1 MGTLTRKS
9 NMQALKAAYDKAKQ
23 GGDFKF
29 WKPIKYG
36 KYLVRFLPP
45 KDSNGVFFKETAQ
58 HRVGDNY
65 YFCPK
70 AEGEA
75 CPICEKYKKLYDIGT
90 DAAIALAKEIKPRKQ
105 YLYNII
111 VKEELEKES
120 DDPLKVHAYM
130 SGKILYDTL
139 MDYFFD
145 EEYGDLTDVES
156 GYDFI
161 INKQKGE
168 LDFPTYKNSKPKK
181 MPSPLGTN
189 EEIEEILDNLK
200 DLNKEIDVKTYD
212 ELAAA
217 LNSYLSNE
225 KAEGSTFVDNSSST
239 ANISTKSSD
248 DSDDEAL
255 DDYEKNLLAKLEE
268 DDDE

>member
-1 MGTLTRKS
+1 MSTLTRKS
-9 NMQALKAAYDKAKQ
+9 NMQALKAAYEKSKK

-45 KDSNGVFFKETAQ
+45 KESGGVFFKETAQ
-58 HRVGDNY
+58 HKIGDNY

-70 AEGEA
+70 TEGEA
-75 CPICEKYKKLYDIGT
+75 CPICEKYKKLYDIGS

-111 VKEELEKES
+111 VKEELEKATES
-120 DDPLKVHAYM
+120 PLKVQTYM

-145 EEYGDLTDVES
+145 DEYGDLTDVET
-156 GYDFI
+156 GYDFT

-168 LDFPTYKNSKPKK
+168 MDFPTYKNSRPGKNAT
-181 MPSPLGTN
+181 PLGTD
-189 EEIEEILDNLK
+189 EEIEEVLRNLK
-200 DLNKEIDVKTYD
+200 DLTKEIDLKTYD
-212 ELAAA
+212 ELQEV
-217 LNSYLSNE
+217 LNNYLNNE
-225 KAEGSTFVDNSSST
+225 KADASSFVDNSKS
-239 ANISTKSSD
+239 STKSSAIEEE
-248 DSDDEAL
+248 DDEGDDL
-255 DDYEKNLLAKLEE
+255 DDYEQNLLAKLEE
-268 DDDE
+268 DD